1 MATTKKRR
9 KADDVVQTA
18 PAVEEDADDAPRVI
32 EPGQDIAHRP
42 HLKVKPIGS
51 RGGGD
56 DDSADMPT
64 VKAGTLFAGQE
75 ASGESGAAQ
84 EGADSAA
91 DGGAATRRVI
101 LPMPGVAE
109 LRFPYA
115 TYRSAPADED
125 AEKVELAALTG
136 TRREREVSAG
146 FLLGVA
152 LIIVMLAGGVL
163 IGRLQKRVGSLESR
177 LRILEDADMRTAA
190 LPTSMP

>member
-1 MATTKKRR
+1 MATTKKRE
-9 KADDVVQTA
+9 KADDVVQAA

-51 RGGGD
+51 RRGGD
-56 DDSADMPT
+56 DDAADTPT
-64 VKAGTLFAGQE
+64 VKAGTLFAGRE
-75 ASGESGAAQ
+75 TSEESGT
-84 EGADSAA
+84 EGQGANAAA
-91 DGGAATRRVI
+91 DGSTGPRRVV
-101 LPMPGVAE
+101 LPMPGMTE

-136 TRREREVSAG
+136 TRREKEVSAG

-152 LIIVMLAGGVL
+152 LIILMLAGGVL